1 MVLSNCHIVIFSA
14 LCFLCQNLLATN
26 LLSTQVE
33 AVALEPSQ
41 STGSLRPNP
50 KHNIHIHLIE
60 RKIFGSNSKRS
71 DSPQTGGGHVEKSNR
86 GISKKT
92 KEQIASVGPLKIVPR
107 LELKSK
113 TSPKTGAGKLTTS
126 NSRSSKTNKGKFSSV
141 GPLEIVPRLE
151 FESQTIPKSPKLEK
165 SKHGISTKTK
175 EHIASVGRY
184 INS

>member
-1 MVLSNCHIVIFSA
+1 MIYRTPLSVGPPRWVSR
-14 LCFLCQNLLATN
+14 
-26 LLSTQVE
+26 
-33 AVALEPSQ
+33 LELKSQ
-41 STGSLRPNP
+41 TIP
-50 KHNIHIHLIE
+50 K
-60 RKIFGSNSKRS
+60 S
-71 DSPQTGGGHVEKSNR
+71 GGGHVEKSKH
-86 GISKKT
+86 GMSKKT

-107 LELKSK
+107 LEFKSK

-165 SKHGISTKTK
+165 SKHGIGTKTK